1 MCVLVKAVEPA
12 ARRPGLVPPD
22 KPLKGIT

>member
-1 MCVLVKAVEPA
+1 VKAVEPA

-22 KPLKGIT
+22 KSLKGIT